1 MAARKTS
8 RKIRTAQ
15 EFTSVASAM
24 RALQPPPSSSRG
36 IYGWDLDAIR
46 NARDL
51 QMLGSF
57 YEPSRL
63 AESMRTD
70 DALFTAYTNRL
81 APQRCLA
88 VEVEA
93 AKGRRGDSVA
103 AEAVSLFGS
112 TGTGVRV
119 DTLADVSGCLA
130 NHGVAFAIVDYAAR
144 DDGSRVD
151 AALRYWPIEHV
162 RWDTLKR
169 SFTTRVDQ
177 VGADVPITHGDG
189 RWVVFS
195 KHEHEGWKQDACILP
210 AALVWARHAFAARD
224 WARGSTSHGN
234 VKVVGELPEGV
245 LIADE
250 SGSLTP
256 EATAFGSLLQAIAS
270 LEAPVG
276 IRPAGSKTELLANN
290 STAWQV
296 WQELML
302 NAEKAAARIYLGTDG
317 TLGSVGGAPG
327 VDIATL
333 FGVATTKVQGDLF
346 AIERGILE
354 GIIEPWCAINF
365 GDSSLAPTRRYVIPD
380 LDEEATV
387 EARGKRY
394 TAFFDALERY
404 RQNGLLVT
412 QEVVDDLAETFR
424 IPAPVL
430 KPALP

>member
-1 MAARKTS
+1 
-8 RKIRTAQ
+8 
-15 EFTSVASAM
+15 M
-24 RALQPPPSSSRG
+24 RALQPPHSSSRG

-46 NARDL
+46 NARDM

-57 YEPSRL
+57 CEPSRL

-88 VEVEA
+88 VELEA
-93 AKGRRGDSVA
+93 AGGRRGASIA
-103 AEAVSLFGS
+103 AEAGMLFG
-112 TGTGVRV
+112 TDGAGVRAA
-119 DTLADVSGCLA
+119 TLGDVSGCLA
-130 NHGVAFAIVDYAAR
+130 NHGVAFAIVDYVPR

-151 AALRYWPIEHV
+151 ASLRYWPIEHV
-162 RWDTLKR
+162 RWDTLQR
-169 SFTTRVDQ
+169 GYVTRVDQ
-177 VGADVPITHGDG
+177 VGADVPIAHGDG
-189 RWVVFS
+189 RWIVFA
-195 KHEHEGWKQDACILP
+195 KHEHEPWKQDACVLP

-234 VKVVGELPEGV
+234 AKVVGELPEGV

-250 SGSLTP
+250 SGNLTP
-256 EATAFGSLLQAIAS
+256 EATAFGALLQAIAS

-276 IRPAGSKTELLANN
+276 IRPAGSKTEMITNS

-296 WQELML
+296 WQELMI

-333 FGVATTKVQGDLF
+333 FGVATTKIQGDLA
-346 AIERGILE
+346 AIERGLLE

-365 GDSSLAPTRRYVIPD
+365 GDSSLAPLRRYVIPD
-380 LDEEATV
+380 LDEDATV
-387 EARGKRY
+387 EARAKRY
-394 TAFFDALERY
+394 SAFFDAIERL
-404 RQNGLLVT
+404 RTLGFVVT
-412 QEVVDDLAETFR
+412 QDVVDDLAVTFR
-424 IPAPVL
+424 VTAPAL
-430 KPALP
+430 KPPVTLT